1 VGSTHPSA
9 TIGGEDRLAPG
20 KVEILSTL
28 FGSKGTRS
36 LWVSVSALVALLLS
50 GFALLAALPAPAEA
64 AKSGTC
70 AAFTVS
76 TGGRTFSGDQTR
88 TIPSDRVGDRIRLDG
103 KYIEFNVRSKDFAT
117 LNYRHTGVDSP
128 DPSKNLPI
136 ADAGTTI
143 FESKVPLHGET
154 LTGPVSLT
162 LGNESVVLERSGG
175 GQDMKIQAKDCQQ
188 GGLFQMEPEPG
199 TRERNTLGPDFTYTS
214 QPPGEQRLCFTNGRV
229 PGYDSP
235 EFATLVSRSADN
247 KSATWRVASGGR
259 IGMVIGED
267 AVEGGCSP

>member
-1 VGSTHPSA
+1 MLLLVGSTMVGYLTS
-9 TIGGEDRLAPG
+9 
-20 KVEILSTL
+20 
-28 FGSKGTRS
+28 
-36 LWVSVSALVALLLS
+36 
-50 GFALLAALPAPAEA
+50 PAEA

-88 TIPSDRVGDRIRLDG
+88 TIPADRVGDRIRVDG
-103 KYIEFNVRSKDFAT
+103 TYIEFNVRTRDFAT

-128 DPSKNLPI
+128 DPDKNLPI
-136 ADAGTTI
+136 GDAGTTI
-143 FESKVPLHGET
+143 FQSKVPLHGET
-154 LTGPVSLT
+154 LTSPLSLKI
-162 LGNESVVLERSGG
+162 GNESVEMERSGG
-175 GQDMKIQAKDCQQ
+175 SQDMKIQAKDCQQ

-214 QPPGEQRLCFTNGRV
+214 QPPGQERLCFTNGRV

-235 EFATLVSRSADN
+235 ELATLRSHTDRV
-247 KSATWRVASGGR
+247 ATWRVASGGR

-267 AVEGGCSP
+267 AVEGGCRP